1 MSKRTEIAFIDSI
14 DGDIAS
20 ILIDGKSSPVDLP
33 KDCLPRGAMEG
44 DWLRVTFKLLP
55 DMREQ
60 KKKQVKELLDDLENL
75 DITKPPL

>member
-20 ILIDGKSSPVDLP
+20 ILIDGKSSPIDLP
-33 KDCLPRGAMEG
+33 KACLPRGAKEG
-44 DWLRVTFKLLP
+44 DWLRVMFELLP
-55 DMREQ
+55 EMREQ
-60 KKKQVKELLDDLENL
+60 KKKQVKELLDDLENQ